1 VPTQRSWGDGAMP
14 MVGDVMAQTSGRD
27 TLSGC
32 LLTIWMLYKTATA
45 SLFFIK
51 TAISGGIILGF

>member
-1 VPTQRSWGDGAMP
+1 VSTLRSWGDGAIAMAR
-14 MVGDVMAQTSGRD
+14 DVMAQTSGRD
-27 TLSGC
+27 TFSGC

-51 TAISGGIILGF
+51 TAISEGIILGF